1 MFRNIEIKS
10 NRLSSNVYRLP
21 YVVLGNRGYLIDE
34 SSFKRQRHNNKDM
47 ISDLPVNVLHHI
59 LSFLST
65 KDAIKTSILATN
77 WRYLWTNLSILHF
90 QMLSTLEHRFNNTL
104 SKSTSLTQLSLQ
116 LAKTTLCIPTGI
128 PFPSLKKLNLSYATF
143 ANNNSLEQFLSRCPL
158 LQDLSLYYCYLFY
171 INKITIAISTLRK
184 LTICIDR
191 FCLNTHDFS
200 NYLVEIEA
208 INLLS
213 LSCTSIPTIQFR
225 IVNPPTSI
233 LDAYIAFAMNNS
245 QRINHNQHVSP
256 CSLLLL
262 SGLANVKSLT
272 VTYDFFRIPLY
283 KSDHPHLLPE
293 FHNLTHLCLELNI
306 ATIPKRKLILEFLL
320 RCPKLEVLI
329 IPLGLSNFSRDH
341 EYALNQVPPCFKS
354 SLKILHITNFHEY
367 EIEFAKFL
375 LGNARLLEE
384 IQITHSSYLPLES
397 NKMAD
402 LENQLVGMGSCA
414 IKFQ

>member
-1 MFRNIEIKS
+1 VFRNIEIKS

-171 INKITIAISTLRK
+171 INKITIAISTLRI
-184 LTICIDR
+184 LTISFDPY
-191 FCLNTHDFS
+191 CLNCVDCEKFS
-200 NYLVEIEA
+200 VKIDA
-208 INLLS
+208 VNLLC
-213 LSCTSIPTIQFR
+213 LTCTSDPTIPFV
-225 IVNPPTSI
+225 IVNPPTSM
-233 LDAYIAFAMNNS
+233 LNAYIAFSLHLPFTPFNYWTYLKDEEY
-245 QRINHNQHVSP
+245 VSH
-256 CSLLLL
+256 CAAVLL
-262 SGLANVKSLT
+262 SGLASVKSLT
-272 VTYDFFRIPLY
+272 
-283 KSDHPHLLPE
+283 
-293 FHNLTHLCLELNI
+293 
-306 ATIPKRKLILEFLL
+306 
-320 RCPKLEVLI
+320 
-329 IPLGLSNFSRDH
+329 LSNGTFMVCIYVCICVSMYVCMYR
-341 EYALNQVPPCFKS
+341 QMF
-354 SLKILHITNFHEY
+354 
-367 EIEFAKFL
+367 
-375 LGNARLLEE
+375 
-384 IQITHSSYLPLES
+384 
-397 NKMAD
+397 
-402 LENQLVGMGSCA
+402 
-414 IKFQ
+414 